1 MAYKLVIL
9 DLDGTL
15 ADTFPWFLSVLN
27 GVADRY
33 RFKRI
38 EKHEV
43 ERLRGFSARQI
54 IRHLGVPA
62 WKLPLIARH
71 MRSLSARDID
81 GLKLFDGIDTMLRSL
96 SKADLVL
103 AVVSSNS
110 EENVR
115 RLLGPGLAE
124 LIGHFACGASLFGKA
139 AKLRKVLKA
148 SGVSPGEVICIG
160 DEIRDYEAARRVG
173 LAFGAVSWGFTS
185 PEALQA
191 LTPEAVFP
199 SPHGIVEVLAPT
211 TGHTECPRST
221 A

>member
-1 MAYKLVIL
+1 MAYKLVIF

-43 ERLRGFSARQI
+43 ERLRGYSARQI

-81 GLKLFDGIDTMLRSL
+81 GLKLFDSIDTMLRSL
-96 SKADLVL
+96 SKAGLVL

-115 RLLGPGLAE
+115 RLLGPELAE
-124 LIGHFACGASLFGKA
+124 LIGHYACGASLFGKA
-139 AKLRKVLKA
+139 AKLTKVVKA
-148 SGVSPGEVICIG
+148 SRISSSEVICIG
-160 DEIRDYEAARRVG
+160 DEIRDHEAARGVG
-173 LAFGAVSWGFTS
+173 LAFGAVGWGFTS
-185 PEALQA
+185 PEALRA
-191 LTPEAVFP
+191 LKPEAMFS
-199 SPHGIVEVLAPT
+199 SPGRIVEVLAPA
-211 TGHTECPRST
+211 TG
-221 A
+221 